1 MRGRTRLDREARR
14 RQLLDAAVA
23 VLDGRDAAKV
33 TFEEIAD
40 AAGVSRALVYDYFGD
55 RQGLLDAVY
64 EQAYERLRARV
75 DAAVVTARS
84 VRSAVDAIVCA
95 HLELARDDLHAYR
108 LACAAGTPPAP
119 SEAWVRPTAEAL
131 GGTPASRLAAVG
143 SVAALQAM
151 VLAWASEPEV
161 PFDQAH
167 HTITAIVYSG
177 VSGVGD
183 LGCTVRPWW
192 PRSPADSVDIGA

>member
-14 RQLLDAAVA
+14 RQLVDAAAA

-64 EQAYERLRARV
+64 EQAYDRLRAKV
-75 DAAVVTARS
+75 DAAVVSSRGLMG
-84 VRSAVDAIVCA
+84 AVEAIVRA
-95 HLELARDDLHAYR
+95 HLEAASDDLHAYR
-108 LACAAGTPPAP
+108 LACAAGTPPSP

-151 VLAWASEPEV
+151 VLAWASSPDV
-161 PFDQAH
+161 PVEQAH
-167 HTITAIVYSG
+167 RTITTIVLSG
-177 VSGVGD
+177 VSGMGE

-192 PRSPADSVDIGA
+192 TRTDAATAEVGG